1 MSRIGKKPIPIPDK
15 VKVEVS
21 ARSVKVTGPLGVLDA
36 VIPVGI
42 TIKIE
47 NNVIHVQA
55 PKAFDRQNK
64 GFQGLMRAV
73 LANMVNGVV
82 KGFER
87 TIEITGVGYKAE
99 QKGDKLVLQLGYT
112 HPCEVVLPKS
122 VKAKIDKGTIVTLSG
137 PDKQV
142 VNQIAATLRAF
153 KKPEPYKGK
162 GVKYSDETIIRKV
175 GKTGAK

>member
-1 MSRIGKKPIPIPDK
+1 MSRIGKKIIPIPDK
-15 VKVEVS
+15 VKVDVS

-36 VIPVGI
+36 VIPAGI
-42 TIKIE
+42 TLKIE
-47 NNVIHVQA
+47 NNIIHVQA
-55 PKAFDRQNK
+55 PKEFDRQNK
-64 GFQGLMRAV
+64 GFQGLMRAL
-73 LANMVNGVV
+73 LANMVNGVT

-99 QKGDKLVLQLGYT
+99 QKGDKLVLSLGYT
-112 HPCEVVLPKS
+112 HPCEVVLPKA
-122 VKAKIDKGTIVTLSG
+122 VKAKIEKGTVVTISG

>member
-1 MSRIGKKPIPIPDK
+1 MSRIGKKPIKVPEK

-21 ARSVKVTGPLGVLDA
+21 GRTVKVTGPLGVLEGI
-36 VIPVGI
+36 IPAGV
-42 TIKIE
+42 TIKQEGDTITLGE
-47 NNVIHVQA
+47 PELN
-55 PKAFDRQNK
+55 RQNK
-64 GFQGLMRAV
+64 GFQGLMRAL
-73 LANMVNGVV
+73 LANMVNGVT

-99 QKGDKLVLQLGYT
+99 QKGDKLVLALGYT
-112 HPCEVVLPKS
+112 HPCEVTLPKNI
-122 VKAKIDKGTIVTLSG
+122 KAKIDKGTVVTISG